1 MINWEVI
8 KMSMKITMRQYRL
21 LKKRNKEDLTEDV
34 RVELVKIL
42 QKNYHEIQCL
52 FSVDAIKEIKDFLG
66 YGGLK

>member
-42 QKNYHEIQCL
+42 QKNYHEIKCL

>member
-1 MINWEVI
+1 
-8 KMSMKITMRQYRL
+8 MSMKITMRQYRL